1 MTRLPWTL
9 AAIGLAASSPA
20 AAQPASSG
28 APAPAEQLMPFEPAP
43 AAPEPAPAAP
53 ARPQASAGPNFS
65 PTRDVTVEYQTRA
78 AESGKTGAVT
88 EYFSSELGRKR
99 VEFGSGHWLIDDRT
113 HRVFVVAPQLQTVI
127 ETSGARE
134 LPLVFP
140 PGSKSKRQGPCDT
153 IAGLASTNW
162 RMTAPDGYWSDV
174 CVTDD
179 GLVLRIY
186 DDVQTTEA
194 AKVSFGPLDPKMFA
208 PPANWRRVEAPPLGP
223 TRDAL
228 VTYKLPPGAPAAEMK
243 VSLSFA
249 KSEIRWE
256 EGEVFYIYDLRR
268 LQAFEVSPQAKTYM
282 TLPPARTTERVGW
295 TYAWPLDLLRRQVA
309 FTRVGDAAIAGV
321 ACANWHIVEGS
332 RSNFDACIADDGL
345 MLRLASNG
353 KTIEA
358 ANVVYAPQT
367 DFGWPLDYRETKP
380 QPQLGK

>member
-1 MTRLPWTL
+1 MKRWLRIF
-9 AAIGLAASSPA
+9 AAIGLVASSPA

-28 APAPAEQLMPFEPAP
+28 APSPAEQLMPFEPAP
-43 AAPEPAPAAP
+43 ATPEPAAP
-53 ARPQASAGPNFS
+53 AQPQASAGPNFS
-65 PTRDVTVEYQTRA
+65 PTRDVTVEYRSRT
-78 AESGKTGAVT
+78 EDSGKIGAAT
-88 EYFSSELGRKR
+88 EYFSAELGRKR
-99 VEFGSGHWLIDDRT
+99 VEFGSGYWLIDDRT
-113 HRVFVVAPQLQTVI
+113 NRVFVVAPQLQTVI

-134 LPLVFP
+134 LPSVFP
-140 PGSKSKRQGPCDT
+140 PGSKSKRQGPCDA

-162 RMTAPDGYWSDV
+162 RMTAPNGFWSDV

-179 GLVLRIY
+179 GVVLRIY
-186 DDVQTTEA
+186 DDVRTTEA
-194 AKVSFGPLDPKMFA
+194 AKVSFGPLDPTMFA
-208 PPANWRRVEAPPLGP
+208 PPANWRRVEAPTLGP

-228 VTYKLPPGAPAAEMK
+228 VTYKLPPGAPTAEMK

-249 KSEIRWE
+249 KSEIRWD

-268 LQAFEVSPQAKTYM
+268 LQAFEVSPQSKTYV
-282 TLPPARTTERVGW
+282 TLPPARATERVGW
-295 TYAWPLDLLRRQVA
+295 TYGWPLDLLRRHAV
-309 FTRVGDAAIAGV
+309 FTRGDNVRIAGV
-321 ACANWHIVEGS
+321 PCANWHIVEAS
-332 RSNFDACIADDGL
+332 RSNFDACIANDGL